1 MSGIWVCLSFV
12 GENEIMKESG
22 DSHEQGLQI
31 TMGLILDCCNTKYN
45 QKVGQCTQN
54 TVLPYLNCECV
65 IRNIRFFNY
74 L

>member
-22 DSHEQGLQI
+22 DSHQQGHQI
-31 TMGLILDCCNTKYN
+31 TMGLVLDCCSTKYN
-45 QKVGQCTQN
+45 QQVERCAQN
-54 TVLPYLNCECV
+54 TVLPYLNCEYTV
-65 IRNIRFFNY
+65 